1 MSGGASDLFDSA
13 PETINVMVG
22 TAGHIDHGK
31 TELVKLLTG
40 CDTDTLREEKERGM
54 SIDLGFA
61 PCVLAT
67 GARVGIVDVPGHE
80 KFIRNMVAGATGIDM
95 VLLVVAADDGVMP
108 QTREH
113 LALVELLGVTK
124 GLTAVTKI
132 DRVDEER
139 RAAVIDEVKQFLR
152 DTFLARAP
160 VVGVSPI
167 TGEGF
172 DDFYNAL
179 NAVIQQVE
187 PRPTGGIFRLP
198 VERVFRVAGYG
209 TVATGIPTSGMVAV
223 GDTLELVPQ
232 GQSARVRGIQVYGV
246 DAEVSRAG
254 QCTALN
260 VTGVE
265 ADDLGRGR
273 VLATPGYLR
282 PGRFVRVALRLLGEV
297 PGALRAATRVHFHVG
312 TAEGYG
318 RVVLLGADR
327 LEPGES
333 ALAEVR
339 LEEAVVAAP
348 GDRYVVR
355 GLSPL
360 TTLGGGTVLEV
371 TESKAKPKRSWILGD
386 LQRREQALSAPAR
399 WVGYLV
405 EHAGERGMSPEDLA
419 RQSLLTP
426 KQLAEVTEQLSA
438 AGSIRMVTGGR
449 TLISEGGL
457 KQAGRSLREAVA
469 RFHEEHPLEAGAG
482 REHVLKVSGLPAQVL
497 EAAAGR
503 LVGEGVLADEH
514 GRLRLTD
521 FELPLSARQK
531 ELAARLEALYL
542 EQPFSGPSLSDAAR
556 ALGAPEN
563 EVLEL
568 GRLLEQ
574 QGRLVR
580 MGEKV
585 ILHCEGVRQAR
596 EAILHHLGDHDTV
609 RASELRDLLD
619 TSRKYAIALLDH
631 FDRVGLLLRRENVH
645 YLRPGAAS
653 GRQNDK

>member
-1 MSGGASDLFDSA
+1 MGGGVSDLFDSE

-31 TELVKLLTG
+31 TELVRLLTG

-132 DRVDEER
+132 DRVDAER
-139 RAAVIDEVKQFLR
+139 RAAVIAEVKQFLQG
-152 DTFLARAP
+152 TFLAPAP

-187 PRPTGGIFRLP
+187 PRATGGIFRLP
-198 VERVFRVAGYG
+198 VERVFTVAGYG

-223 GDTLELVPQ
+223 GDRLEIVPQ
-232 GQSARVRGIQVYGV
+232 GLSARVRGIQVYGV

-265 ADDLGRGR
+265 AGDLGRGR
-273 VLATPGYLR
+273 VLATPGYLW
-282 PGRFVRVALRLLGEV
+282 PARFIRVTLRLLAEA
-297 PGALRAATRVHFHVG
+297 PGALRTMTRVHFHVG
-312 TAEGYG
+312 TAEGNG

-327 LEPGES
+327 LEPGEA

-339 LEEAVVAAP
+339 LQDAVVAAP
-348 GDRYVVR
+348 GDAYVIR

-360 TTLGGGTVLEV
+360 TTLGGGTVLELS
-371 TESKAKPKRSWILGD
+371 ESKAKRKRPRILDD
-386 LQRREQALSAPAR
+386 LKRREQALGEPLR
-399 WVGYLV
+399 WVQYV
-405 EHAGERGMSPEDLA
+405 VNHAGERGISSQDLG
-419 RQSLLTP
+419 RQSLLTSE
-426 KQLAEVTEQLSA
+426 QLAQVTEQLSA
-438 AGSIRMVTGGR
+438 AGSIRLLAGGR
-449 TLISEGGL
+449 TLVSDEGL
-457 KQAGRSLREAVA
+457 KQAGQSLREAA
-469 RFHEEHPLEAGAG
+469 AGFHKEHPLEAGAG
-482 REHVLKVSGLPAQVL
+482 REHLLKVLGLPSEVL
-497 EAAAGR
+497 GAAAGR
-503 LVGEGVLADEH
+503 LVEEGVLADEH
-514 GRLRLTD
+514 GLLRLAD
-521 FELPLSARQK
+521 FELPLSATQK
-531 ELAARLEALYL
+531 DLAERLEALYL
-542 EQPFSGPSLSDAAR
+542 EQAFSGPSLSDAAR
-556 ALGAPEN
+556 ALSAPEKD
-563 EVLEL
+563 VLEL

-585 ILHCEGVRQAR
+585 IVHREGVKGAR
-596 EAILHHLGDHDTV
+596 EAIVRHLDDHDTI
-609 RASELRDLLD
+609 RAAELRDLLS

-653 GRQNDK
+653 GRGNKN